1 MVRSRSTGK
10 NSAQVLESVSSA
22 AAEAAR
28 HPRAEAQGLV
38 NETQDTHWFSAK
50 VRLVCL
56 IEPTG
61 AMRYMDSIYVFR
73 SVDFQTAFKRALELG
88 KSQERSYLNADQK
101 KVMWKLA
108 EIISLDMIASESLD
122 GVEVYSEPVDLS
134 PGETFSVDVELHPE
148 RSEPTQT
155 I

>member
-1 MVRSRSTGK
+1 M
-10 NSAQVLESVSSA
+10 
-22 AAEAAR
+22 
-28 HPRAEAQGLV
+28 

-61 AMRYMDSIYVFR
+61 AVRYMDSVYVFR
-73 SVDFQTAFKRALELG
+73 SADFQTAFKRALDLG
-88 KSQERSYLNADQK
+88 KSQERSYLNANNK
-101 KVMWKLA
+101 RAEWKLV
-108 EIISLDMIASESLD
+108 EIVSLDIIAAESLD
-122 GVEVYSEPVDLS
+122 GVEVYSEPVDLA
-134 PGETFSVDVELHPE
+134 PGDAFPIDVELHPE

>member
-1 MVRSRSTGK
+1 
-10 NSAQVLESVSSA
+10 
-22 AAEAAR
+22 
-28 HPRAEAQGLV
+28 V

-61 AMRYMDSIYVFR
+61 ALRYMDSIYVFR
-73 SVDFQTAFKRALELG
+73 SADFQTAFKRALDLG

-101 KVMWKLA
+101 RVMWKLA
-108 EIISLDMIASESLD
+108 EIVSLDMIAAESLD
-122 GVEVYSEPVDLS
+122 GVEVYSEPVELA
-134 PGETFSVDVELHPE
+134 PGEAFPLDVALHPE
-148 RSEPTQT
+148 RSQPTQT